1 MFLSWSRF
9 FLVTEAIKD
18 QSCVNETFH
27 ELLFTVSLHYLILLN
42 SPCNCKKEFKNFLTV
57 LFLTISSS
65 MQIPQFYG
73 I

>member
-1 MFLSWSRF
+1 MLTKRFTNF
-9 FLVTEAIKD
+9 FL
-18 QSCVNETFH
+18 
-27 ELLFTVSLHYLILLN
+27 VSLHYLILLN
-42 SPCNCKKEFKNFLTV
+42 SPCNGKKEFKNFLSV